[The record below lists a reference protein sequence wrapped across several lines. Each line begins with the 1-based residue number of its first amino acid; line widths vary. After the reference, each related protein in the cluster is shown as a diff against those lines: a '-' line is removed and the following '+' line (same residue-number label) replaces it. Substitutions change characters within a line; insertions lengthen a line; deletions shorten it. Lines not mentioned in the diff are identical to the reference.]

1 MVKILQAQDIRFFLI
16 SKHKISFTRKEK
28 TYCSMLEI
36 EREFYPDTF
45 NERLKRIEEEVGRE
59 KEL

>member
-1 MVKILQAQDIRFFLI
+1 
-16 SKHKISFTRKEK
+16 
-28 TYCSMLEI
+28 MLEI